1 MNCILEHVV
10 DEVWIWLDEIIQGA
24 QNLQVLSLFLMEQIE
39 TNFVLVEL
47 HFVYGR
53 FQLVSLVLDHLF
65 PLLDLLFLFLELFD
79 LLVNLLLHH
88 LKQVL
93 MLNFE
98 LVHDPPETLL
108 KLVDLLVELLPDFH
122 FELVVKFFVDRDGA
136 VVLINFNDHFLDHL
150 FHFFDLWRYLDNL
163 VLYISVLQNTF
174 GAEHRFIIFAVE
186 LYFFR
191 RMNVAIPDGRILDT
205 VWVICVCC
213 GRGRNTHWQSR

>member
-1 MNCILEHVV
+1 
-10 DEVWIWLDEIIQGA
+10 
-24 QNLQVLSLFLMEQIE
+24 MEQIE
-39 TNFVLVEL
+39 THFVLVEL
-47 HFVYGR
+47 HFVDGR
-53 FQLVSLVLDHLF
+53 LQLVSLVLDHLF

-163 VLYISVLQNTF
+163 VLYICVLQNTF
-174 GAEHRFIIFAVE
+174 GAEHRFIILAVE

-191 RMNVAIPDGRILDT
+191 RMNVAIPD
-205 VWVICVCC
+205 
-213 GRGRNTHWQSR
+213 